1 MPEIF
6 GFDFETSQRL
16 KEMAGLPTQVSQ
28 PRTGPLKRP
37 PQMVGGGGDG
47 RLAITPAG
55 GIAARTT
62 TSVPHTFPSANCR
75 LIDEVTGNYY
85 SPDQTLPV
93 YNSTRIAV
101 AAGRVIQIK
110 KIGTRYF
117 VDVDGDC

>member
-1 MPEIF
+1 MAEIY
-6 GFDFETSQRL
+6 GFEFEVAQRL
-16 KEMAGLPTQVSQ
+16 KEMAGVPTQVSKA
-28 PRTGPLKRP
+28 RTAPLKRP
-37 PQMVGGGGDG
+37 PQMIGGGGDG
-47 RLAITPAG
+47 KLAITPAG

-75 LIDEVTGNYY
+75 LLDEVTGDYY
-85 SPDQTLPV
+85 TPDQTLVV

-110 KIGTRYF
+110 QIGTRYF